1 VYELWA
7 AFDFLMPNFLGT
19 SAVFVKDFASPI
31 TKSQLPG
38 ASASCIANGLA
49 KLKLLHQQVLPFIL
63 RRDKEQVLPELPATT
78 LTVVRVPMSKLQKAI
93 YERFSVR
100 EEAARCLDA
109 LGNVLNDPLVAQPDP
124 QGDVLKSLLFLRL
137 VCTHPSLVLPAS
149 NGDSYP
155 ESFYN
160 ANASGKLLA
169 LAQLL
174 REAGICRENMSGADN
189 DSSIFYCDDES
200 DEEDTFS
207 KVLGRPDR
215 DVGTLVPI
223 NICLQKSTRK
233 CLVFAQFTKS
243 LDAVEEFL
251 LKVHMPSLGYV
262 RIDGT
267 VDPRKRA
274 KIVALFDSDPNV
286 RVMLLTTRVGGLG
299 LNLTVANM
307 VVFLE
312 SDLNPFAD
320 IQAQDRCRRIGQTK
334 QVDVYKLVTLDSI
347 EESILILQEKKKQ
360 VADNVIN
367 TENSTMYSMGT
378 DRLLDIF
385 SLSRKEVESG
395 DNTAKLDC
403 DLDGLVE
410 RCTEDYKNLSVSQ
423 FTERFTNSKEIRD

>member
-19 SAVFVKDFASPI
+19 SDVFVKDFATPI
-31 TKSQLPG
+31 TKCQLPG
-38 ASASCIANGLA
+38 ASASVIANGLT

-78 LTVVRVPMSKLQKAI
+78 LTVVRVPMSTLQKAI
-93 YERFSVR
+93 YERFSAR
-100 EEAARCLDA
+100 EEAAQGLDA

-124 QGDVLKSLLFLRL
+124 QGEVLKSLLFLRL
-137 VCTHPSLVLPAS
+137 VCTHPSLVLPRS
-149 NGDSYP
+149 DGDSYP

-160 ANASGKLLA
+160 AHASGKLLA

-174 REAGICRENMSGADN
+174 REAGICSENMTGADD

-200 DEEDTFS
+200 DEEDTLS

-223 NICLQKSTRK
+223 DMRLQKSTRK

-243 LDAVEEFL
+243 LDAVEEFVF
-251 LKVHMPSLGYV
+251 KVYMPSLGYV

-274 KIVALFDSDPNV
+274 KLVALFDSDPNV

-320 IQAQDRCRRIGQTK
+320 IQAQDRCRRFGQTK

-360 VADNVIN
+360 IADNVVN

-385 SLSRKEVESG
+385 SLSQKEAESG
-395 DNTAKLDC
+395 DDAAKLDY
-403 DLDGLVE
+403 DLDGLLE
-410 RCTEDYKNLSVSQ
+410 KCAEDYKSLSVSQ
-423 FTERFTNSKEIRD
+423 FTERFTKTKEIRD